1 MNAQLINVALFQAG
15 WFLCVLYPSTLSA
28 ALGLILVGIHSAL
41 QRHHWVVELRLI
53 GLLSLPGLLLD
64 SLLLGT
70 GMLSVVGSDSNIIP
84 LWLVAIWLLFSA
96 TLTHS
101 LRWMI
106 QRPFLPWIAGPIG
119 GALAYMAAE
128 RLGAIT
134 INNTPFGLIALI
146 VGWGLVFPLQAW
158 MARRFLQ
165 TAHGASCENP
175 QTVVSP

>member
-1 MNAQLINVALFQAG
+1 MSAQLINVALFQAG
-15 WFLCVLYPSTLSA
+15 WFLCVLYPSALSA
-28 ALGLILVGIHSAL
+28 AFGLALVGVHSAL
-41 QRHHWVVELRLI
+41 QRPHWAPELRII

-70 GMLSVVGSDSNIIP
+70 GVLAVVGSDSSIIP

-106 QRPFLPWIAGPIG
+106 QRPYLPWIAGPIG
-119 GALAYMAAE
+119 GPLAYMAAE

-134 INNTPFGLIALI
+134 INETPFGLIALAL
-146 VGWGLVFPLQAW
+146 GWGLVFPLQAW
-158 MARRFLQ
+158 MARRYLQ
-165 TAHGASCENP
+165 TGQGASNEDR
-175 QTVVSP
+175 QTVATP